1 MIPEKIKELK
11 LFANKG
17 RMYIVKETHEAKSGH
32 PGGSLSSMDYMT
44 YLYNVEMRID
54 PKNPKDPDRD
64 RFVLSKGHTCPG
76 LYGVMAERGY
86 FDREELTELL
96 RFASKK

>member
-1 MIPEKIKELK
+1 MTPEKIKELK

-44 YLYNVEMRID
+44 YLYNCELRID
-54 PKNPKDPDRD
+54 PKNPQDPDRD
-64 RFVLSKGHTCPG
+64 RFVLSKGHCAPG
-76 LYGVMAERGY
+76 LYAVRAMKG
-86 FDREELTELL
+86 FFPEEDLMTI
-96 RFASKK
+96 RKIG

>member
-32 PGGSLSSMDYMT
+32 PGGSLSSMDNMT
-44 YLYNVEMRID
+44 
-54 PKNPKDPDRD
+54 
-64 RFVLSKGHTCPG
+64 
-76 LYGVMAERGY
+76 
-86 FDREELTELL
+86 
-96 RFASKK
+96 